1 MNILKNAIDL
11 HQKNKFEQAKN
22 LYEKILEQEPKNFEA
37 THLLAC
43 LNIQIKNFDKA
54 SQLINRTINLN
65 PKHHAPHNNLGV
77 VYKEIKEYE
86 KAIKAFT
93 KAIELNPNYAE
104 GYKIGRAHV

>member
-43 LNIQIKNFDKA
+43 LNIQIKNFDNA
-54 SQLINRTINLN
+54 SQLINRTIKDRKSTRLN
-65 PKHHAPHNNLGV
+65 SSHSQQSRMPSSA
-77 VYKEIKEYE
+77 
-86 KAIKAFT
+86 
-93 KAIELNPNYAE
+93 
-104 GYKIGRAHV
+104 